1 MVLALDLL
9 ILFLFSIYILSVSQ
23 TAENMQGCEQCR
35 GGRGLGEH

>member
-23 TAENMQGCEQCR
+23 TAEKCAGV
-35 GGRGLGEH
+35 